1 MGLFGYNQKDYAK
14 NTAAFKTQIVSL
26 MEKLSGEF
34 GVGKI
39 LDAARSSLDFYRYPN
54 KANGKELEA
63 VDKRIQSLIDSLF
76 RDVQQKNPAMASE
89 HAKMLLSA
97 VEDSR
102 QYGKEAFNAEDLKA
116 AEQLAVYRGRIFN
129 DLNKKGEIEKQK
141 AKLIEQAKRASS
153 QAENF
158 IVKIHYEQEMTLK
171 QILRRR
177 VEES

>member
-1 MGLFGYNQKDYAK
+1 MGLFGYNQKEYAK

-153 QAENF
+153 QSEQM
-158 IVKIHYEQEMTLK
+158 KIKL
-171 QILRRR
+171 LFD
-177 VEES
+177 